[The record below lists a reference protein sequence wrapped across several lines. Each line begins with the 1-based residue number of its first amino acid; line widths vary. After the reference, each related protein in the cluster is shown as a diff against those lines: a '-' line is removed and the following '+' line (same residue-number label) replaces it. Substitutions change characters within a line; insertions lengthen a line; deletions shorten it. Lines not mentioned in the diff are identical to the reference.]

1 MARNRRG
8 PEIRGTLGTLLRTT
22 LQQASVVRDA
32 IGRSVDEVRRGGRRQ
47 EVLAE
52 LGEVVLEL
60 VQRGEIDLDEL
71 PEARPLV
78 EELLGGDAP
87 ARREVATPPSRS
99 RFDDRSDG
107 TVSSAK
113 WSPPKVPAS
122 KVWKPEPKKGGIS
135 FDDDSDLAEYMHP
148 DDVPPK
154 DGDA

>member
-22 LQQASVVRDA
+22 LQQASVVREA
-32 IGRSVDEVRRGGRRQ
+32 IGRGIDEVRSGGRRQ

-78 EELLGGDAP
+78 EELLGDGAP
-87 ARREVATPPSRS
+87 RREVATPPSRS

-135 FDDDSDLAEYMHP
+135 FDDDADLAEYMHP